1 MRSINPGVKLAALIV
16 ASLILSVT
24 FNTPVNLAVFVI
36 MLVATLASP
45 GTNRRGLALAM
56 LPFALTAVALFVTGL
71 MYGSGGNA
79 AAAIETDT
87 FGQRTLFASDWTTA
101 AQLGE
106 PRPWPM
112 AAWAWHSR
120 SRAMRSSSS

>member
-45 GTNRRGLALAM
+45 GTNR
-56 LPFALTAVALFVTGL
+56 
-71 MYGSGGNA
+71 S
-79 AAAIETDT
+79 
-87 FGQRTLFASDWTTA
+87 
-101 AQLGE
+101 
-106 PRPWPM
+106 
-112 AAWAWHSR
+112 
-120 SRAMRSSSS
+120 

>member
-45 GTNRRGLALAM
+45 GTNRRGIALAM
-56 LPFALTAVALFVTGL
+56 LPFALTARSEESSVGKECSVTC
-71 MYGSGGNA
+71 
-79 AAAIETDT
+79 
-87 FGQRTLFASDWTTA
+87 R
-101 AQLGE
+101 
-106 PRPWPM
+106 
-112 AAWAWHSR
+112 
-120 SRAMRSSSS
+120 